1 MARIPSQSVD
11 ERLETLYGL
20 VAEDEDA
27 RSCRDL
33 DDSACHWVPRNFFV
47 YLFSHTL
54 TNLGD
59 SLASPK
65 TVLAWVMTTV
75 GAPTAMVA
83 LLVPIR
89 ESGSM
94 LPQLILGGWVRQR
107 PMRKPIWIMGSLL
120 QAAAVLGCAAS
131 AAWLTDIAAGAAIL
145 GCVVAF
151 SLARSLNSLAS
162 KDIVG
167 KTIPKGR
174 RGRLT
179 GWAAGVSGL
188 LTLGVG
194 LWFAVRGRDEDSPL
208 FYAALLAGAG
218 LLWVLAALVFSTL
231 QEQPGETE
239 GGANGWREAW
249 SRLDLL
255 RTDRDFRRFVVT
267 RGLLICSAL
276 TAPFY
281 VMLAREH
288 GSGGASLLGTFLVA
302 GGLAS
307 SVAAP
312 VWGIAADRSSRRVM
326 MVAALITA
334 GLGITMF
341 LLIRAQPELAN
352 TSWLFPAFFF
362 GLGVAHAGVRAGRK
376 TYLVDLAGGVKRTDY
391 VALSNTLIGLLLLLV
406 GGLTSLV
413 SFLEPEELIFGLS
426 LLALCGAGM
435 TLTLPEVE

>member
-1 MARIPSQSVD
+1 MSLISNQSAD

-33 DDSACHWVPRNFFV
+33 DDSACRWVPRNFFV
-47 YLFSHTL
+47 YLFSNTL
-54 TNLGD
+54 TKLGD

-65 TVLAWVMTTV
+65 TVLAWVMATV

-83 LLVPIR
+83 MLVPIR

-107 PMRKPIWIMGSLL
+107 AMRKPIWMLGSLL

-131 AAWLTDIAAGAAIL
+131 AAWLNGVAAGATIL

-151 SLARSLNSLAS
+151 SLARSLSSLAS
-162 KDIVG
+162 KDIIG

-174 RGRLT
+174 RGRLN
-179 GWAAGVSGL
+179 GWASGVSGL

-194 LWFAVRGRDEDSPL
+194 LWFAVRGRGEDSPL
-208 FYAALLAGAG
+208 FYAALLGAAG
-218 LLWVLAALVFSTL
+218 LLWVLATLVFSAL

-249 SRLDLL
+249 SRLELL
-255 RTDRDFRRFVVT
+255 RTDKDFLRFVLT

-281 VMLAREH
+281 VTLAREH
-288 GSGGASLLGTFLVA
+288 GSGGASMLGTFLVA

-307 SVAAP
+307 SLAAP
-312 VWGIAADRSSRRVM
+312 VWGTAADRSSRRVM

-334 GLGITMF
+334 GLGITTF
-341 LLIRAQPELAN
+341 ALIRSQPELVKI
-352 TSWLFPAFFF
+352 SWLFPAFFF

-413 SFLEPEELIFGLS
+413 SFLDPEELILGLS
-426 LLALCGAGM
+426 LLALCGAAM